1 MSKQLKDMITSELK
15 RRLDGVND
23 AVLVNVIGMDSL
35 STFQLRRELRGKNLN
50 LLVVKS
56 SLARRAAEGTPLAK
70 AFDGGEGS
78 LAVVWGGED
87 FVSLA
92 KEVVEI
98 KKKPQFEKLEAR
110 GGVMDGEKLTPEA
123 VEDVSKWPSRTEQI
137 SLLVGQILAPGAN
150 LLSQLN
156 APGGLLQSQLK
167 KKSEGAEGAEDA
179 PAA

>member
-15 RRLDGVND
+15 RRLEGVND
-23 AVLVNVIGMDSL
+23 AVLVNVIGMNSL
-35 STFQLRRELRGKNLN
+35 NTFQLRKELRGKNLN

-92 KEVVEI
+92 KGRRDQE
-98 KKKPQFEKLEAR
+98 EAAVR
-110 GGVMDGEKLTPEA
+110 KARAARRRDGR
-123 VEDVSKWPSRTEQI
+123 RT
-137 SLLVGQILAPGAN
+137 AN
-150 LLSQLN
+150 ARS
-156 APGGLLQSQLK
+156 G
-167 KKSEGAEGAEDA
+167 
-179 PAA
+179 